1 MALQSQTINAGTR
14 SQFMM
19 SRTSRT
25 RRRRPRRWP
34 FAAVAIVAI
43 TGVAWLLWPSGATAP
58 EPIEAT
64 TPDPLLVATADFPPA
79 REVRDLDRSVTGRA
93 TEAPSGSIE
102 PPAARSPSPRP
113 APAPTIEPQ
122 TPAPLPAAT
131 PAEPSPP
138 PAATSEEAERPAP
151 PKADPVLPVLTA
163 TETVSAP
170 DLSRPAVSPARSG
183 RVASLAALADQ
194 DPVEVRAALTEAYV
208 SGSLSPSEKRLALET
223 LDRIN
228 ARLLFSPE
236 PVQNDPFSRIYLVQP
251 GDSLER
257 IAKRELSGG
266 PDWRFVQRINRIRNP
281 RAIQVNQRLK
291 LPVGTFHAVVH
302 KRDFRMDIFLV
313 QNGDRVLVASYP
325 VGLGEL
331 NSTPEGLAK
340 VRKGSKLID
349 PEWYN
354 PRTGEYFAAGDPKN
368 PIGEHWIGLASM
380 REGDR
385 LFDGYGIHGTIEP
398 ASIGQSVSMGCVRL
412 LPEHVEVVYEMLTEP
427 ESTVEVRP

>member
-19 SRTSRT
+19 SRT

-34 FAAVAIVAI
+34 FAAIAIV
-43 TGVAWLLWPSGATAP
+43 GVSGLAWLLWPSGGAAPDPSDSTA
-58 EPIEAT
+58 I
-64 TPDPLLVATADFPPA
+64 DPLLVATAERPPT
-79 REVRDLDRSVTGRA
+79 RDVRDLDRASSSRSTPPIALTPEPNPRR
-93 TEAPSGSIE
+93 T
-102 PPAARSPSPRP
+102 PPAS
-113 APAPTIEPQ
+113 APTEPSV
-122 TPAPLPAAT
+122 AI
-131 PAEPSPP
+131 AEPTPTP
-138 PAATSEEAERPAP
+138 IETPTALERPSA

-163 TETVSAP
+163 TEVVPAP
-170 DLSRPAVSPARSG
+170 DRTNPSAARTG
-183 RVASLAALADQ
+183 RVSSLVALADQ
-194 DPVEVRAALTEAYV
+194 DPVEARAALTEAYV
-208 SGSLSPSEKRLALET
+208 SGSLSPAEERLALET
-223 LDRIN
+223 LERIN

-257 IAKRELSGG
+257 IAKRELAGG
-266 PDWRFVQRINRIRNP
+266 PDWRFVQRMNRIKNP

-302 KRDFRMDIFLV
+302 KRDFRMDVFLV
-313 QNGDRVLVASYP
+313 NNGDRVLVASYP

-368 PIGEHWIGLASM
+368 PIGEHWIGLSSSAD
-380 REGDR
+380 GDR

-398 ASIGQSVSMGCVRL
+398 GSIGQSVSMGCVRL
-412 LPEHVEVVYEMLTEP
+412 LPEHVEVVYEVLTEP

>member
-1 MALQSQTINAGTR
+1 MALQSQSINAGTR

-19 SRTSRT
+19 SRTSRS

-34 FAAVAIVAI
+34 FAVIAIVGV
-43 TGVAWLLWPSGATAP
+43 TGLAWLLWPSGEPAADPSDSTAS
-58 EPIEAT
+58 
-64 TPDPLLVATADFPPA
+64 DPLLVATADRPPV
-79 REVRDLDRSVTGRA
+79 RDGRDLDRREAARPA
-93 TEAPSGSIE
+93 TTPS
-102 PPAARSPSPRP
+102 PAASIPTPSALPESKATPSKPEPAPTTPEP
-113 APAPTIEPQ
+113 APA
-122 TPAPLPAAT
+122 TPVVDRPAA
-131 PAEPSPP
+131 
-138 PAATSEEAERPAP
+138 

-163 TETVSAP
+163 TETIPAP
-170 DLSRPAVSPARSG
+170 DRAAPSPARGG
-183 RVASLAALADQ
+183 RVASLVALADQ
-194 DPVEVRAALTEAYV
+194 DPVETRAALTEAYV
-208 SGSLSPSEKRLALET
+208 SGSLSPAEERLALET
-223 LDRIN
+223 LERIN

-257 IAKRELSGG
+257 IAKRELAGG
-266 PDWRFVQRINRIRNP
+266 PDWRFIQRINRIRNP

-302 KRDFRMDIFLV
+302 KRDFRMDLFLV
-313 QNGDRVLVASYP
+313 NNGDRVLVASHP

-368 PIGEHWIGLASM
+368 PIGEHWIGLSSAAD
-380 REGDR
+380 GDR

-398 ASIGQSVSMGCVRL
+398 DSIGQSVSMGCVRL

>member
-19 SRTSRT
+19 SRT

-34 FAAVAIVAI
+34 FAVIALVAV
-43 TGVAWLLWPSGATAP
+43 TGVAWLLWPSGETAP
-58 EPIEAT
+58 ESTEPT
-64 TPDPLLVATADFPPA
+64 TTDPLLVATADVPPA
-79 REVRDLDRSVTGRA
+79 RELRDLDRERGSRTSITTSRP
-93 TEAPSGSIE
+93 TETRT
-102 PPAARSPSPRP
+102 PPV
-113 APAPTIEPQ
+113 E
-122 TPAPLPAAT
+122 TPAPIPTPSRVEAPVAT
-131 PAEPSPP
+131 ESSATPP
-138 PAATSEEAERPAP
+138 PAREAERPTP

-163 TETVSAP
+163 TETVVAP
-170 DLSRPAVSPARSG
+170 DRTRPAAAPSGSG
-183 RVASLAALADQ
+183 RVASLAGLADQ
-194 DPVEVRAALTEAYV
+194 DPVEVRASLTEAYV
-208 SGSLSPSEKRLALET
+208 SGSLSTAEERLALDT
-223 LDRIN
+223 LERIN

-266 PDWRFVQRINRIRNP
+266 PDWRFVQRINRIKNP

-302 KRDFRMDIFLV
+302 KRDFRMDVFLV
-313 QNGDRVLVASYP
+313 NNGDRVLVASYP

-331 NSTPEGLAK
+331 NSTPEGVAK

-368 PIGEHWIGLASM
+368 PIGDHWIGLASAS
-380 REGDR
+380 EGDR

-398 ASIGQSVSMGCVRL
+398 GSIGQSVSMGCVRL

>member
-1 MALQSQTINAGTR
+1 MALQSQTINAGSR

-19 SRTSRT
+19 SRT

-34 FAAVAIVAI
+34 FAVVAIVAI
-43 TGVAWLLWPSGATAP
+43 TGVAWLLWPSG
-58 EPIEAT
+58 ET
-64 TPDPLLVATADFPPA
+64 TPESIEPTTTDPLLVATADRAPA
-79 REVRDLDRSVTGRA
+79 RDLRDLDRTVPRGT
-93 TEAPSGSIE
+93 TETPSRSIE
-102 PPAARSPSPRP
+102 PSAARSTSPMP
-113 APAPTIEPQ
+113 APAATTEPKTQ
-122 TPAPLPAAT
+122 ALVRAAT
-131 PAEPSPP
+131 PAEPAP
-138 PAATSEEAERPAP
+138 PASAPREAERPAP

-163 TETVSAP
+163 TETISAP
-170 DLSRPAVSPARSG
+170 DRSRPAIAPSGSG

-208 SGSLSPSEKRLALET
+208 SGSLSPSEERLALDT

-302 KRDFRMDIFLV
+302 KRDFRIDVFLV
-313 QNGDRVLVASYP
+313 ENGDRVLVASYP

-331 NSTPEGLAK
+331 NSTPEGVAK

-368 PIGEHWIGLASM
+368 PIGEHWIGLSSAS
-380 REGDR
+380 EGDR

-398 ASIGQSVSMGCVRL
+398 GSIGRSVSMGCVRL

>member
-19 SRTSRT
+19 SRT

-34 FAAVAIVAI
+34 FAVVAIVAV
-43 TGVAWLLWPSGATAP
+43 TGMAWLLWPSGDASP
-58 EPIEAT
+58 ESTEPMT
-64 TPDPLLVATADFPPA
+64 TDPLLVATADVPPA
-79 REVRDLDRSVTGRA
+79 RDLRDLDRTAPRGT
-93 TEAPSGSIE
+93 TETPSRSIE
-102 PPAARSPSPRP
+102 PPTARNASATP
-113 APAPTIEPQ
+113 
-122 TPAPLPAAT
+122 TPAALPEPPKQAPVRAAT
-131 PAEPSPP
+131 PAEPALPASTPP
-138 PAATSEEAERPAP
+138 EAERPAP

-163 TETVSAP
+163 TETISAP
-170 DLSRPAVSPARSG
+170 DRSKPGIAPAGSG

-208 SGSLSPSEKRLALET
+208 SGSLSPSEERLALDT

-302 KRDFRMDIFLV
+302 KRDFRMDVFLV
-313 QNGDRVLVASYP
+313 ENGDRVLVASYP

-331 NSTPEGLAK
+331 NSTPEGVAK

-368 PIGEHWIGLASM
+368 PIGEHWIGLSSAS
-380 REGDR
+380 EGDR

-398 ASIGQSVSMGCVRL
+398 GSIGQSVSMGCVRL

>member
-1 MALQSQTINAGTR
+1 MALQSQSINAGTR

-19 SRTSRT
+19 SRT

-34 FAAVAIVAI
+34 LAVVAIVAV
-43 TGVAWLLWPSGATAP
+43 TGLAWLLWPSGNPTPDPSDSTA
-58 EPIEAT
+58 A
-64 TPDPLLVATADFPPA
+64 DPLLVATADLPPT
-79 REVRDLDRSVTGRA
+79 RDVRDLDRSTTPRTTPAKPAAMEPTPRA
-93 TEAPSGSIE
+93 APSASAEPEPVATIPAPRSAPAE
-102 PPAARSPSPRP
+102 PPAA
-113 APAPTIEPQ
+113 
-122 TPAPLPAAT
+122 
-131 PAEPSPP
+131 
-138 PAATSEEAERPAP
+138 ERPST
-151 PKADPVLPVLTA
+151 PKADPVLPVLAA
-163 TETVSAP
+163 TEAIPAP
-170 DLSRPAVSPARSG
+170 DRANPAPARSG
-183 RVASLAALADQ
+183 RVASLVALADQ

-208 SGSLSPSEKRLALET
+208 SGSLSPSEERLALDT
-223 LDRIN
+223 LDRLN

-257 IAKRELSGG
+257 IAKRELAGG
-266 PDWRFVQRINRIRNP
+266 PDWRFIQRINRIRNP

-302 KRDFRMDIFLV
+302 KRDFRMDVFLV
-313 QNGDRVLVASYP
+313 HNGDRVLVASHP

-331 NSTPEGLAK
+331 NSTPEGLSK

-368 PIGEHWIGLASM
+368 PIGEHWIGLSSAS
-380 REGDR
+380 EGDR

-398 ASIGQSVSMGCVRL
+398 DSIGRSVSMGCVRL